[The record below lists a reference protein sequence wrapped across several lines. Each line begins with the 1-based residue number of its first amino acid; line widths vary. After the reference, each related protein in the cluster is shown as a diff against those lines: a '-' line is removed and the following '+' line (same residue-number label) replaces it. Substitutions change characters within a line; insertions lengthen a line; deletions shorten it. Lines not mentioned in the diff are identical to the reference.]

1 MFYDSIVQIDFRRDL
16 MDINEIITINKRKF
30 EVVDHMADKPGKK
43 RKTSFWVGAFS
54 IMLFVVVFILGFI
67 AIRLLFPPMCIA
79 VSIWMFVGLVG
90 GYIAYLFVHELLRG
104 LILLFSRK
112 VKYSDLSFGVVIRE
126 GSAYCISKVP
136 VRISH
141 MRVVLLLPFILVS
154 LPLLAYSIAVG
165 DVIILI
171 AAALSL
177 TVNATDLWF
186 LGRLRATSGK
196 HFLLEEKATQG
207 TQEPTG
213 YILKQIK

>member
-1 MFYDSIVQIDFRRDL
+1 ME
-16 MDINEIITINKRKF
+16 INEIITFNERKF
-30 EVVDHMADKPGKK
+30 EVALNLAAKTDKK
-43 RKTSFWVGAFS
+43 RRPTFWVGLFS
-54 IMLFVVVFILGFI
+54 ILLFVVVVILGFI
-67 AIRLLFPPMCIA
+67 AIRLMFPPMCIA
-79 VSIWMFVGLVG
+79 VSIWSFVGLVG

-104 LILLFSRK
+104 FLLVLSPN
-112 VKYSDLSFGVVIRE
+112 VKCSDITFGVVVRE

-186 LGRLRATSGK
+186 LGRLRKTSGK
-196 HFLLEEKATQG
+196 HFLLEDKASQG

-213 YILKQIK
+213 HILKPIK